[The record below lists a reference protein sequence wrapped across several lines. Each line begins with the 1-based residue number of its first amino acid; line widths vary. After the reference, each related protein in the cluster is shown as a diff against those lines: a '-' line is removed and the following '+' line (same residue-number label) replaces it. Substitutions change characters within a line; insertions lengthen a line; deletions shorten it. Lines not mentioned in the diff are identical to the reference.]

1 MSEGTVSPLIV
12 KYEKSLADDP
22 RSRSFAPLAEAY
34 RKVGLIDKAFDVLKK
49 GLRYNPDYLLGYL
62 TLAQCYADKGE
73 YNLAYSTLKPL
84 IAPNRDNLKLQNLFA
99 GCAEETNH
107 LEEALDSYKY
117 LLFLNPKDQSI
128 ADKVNRLEQEL
139 HEDVVNVSQEAITFD
154 LDDLKASPS
163 DDRTID
169 DWEQVNFSSEE
180 ESSDSN
186 EEDEWKIGVDF
197 DEDKKSSQPKEETR
211 SLRELIEEKKS
222 EAEDEGQLASFEE
235 EAR

>member
-107 LEEALDSYKY
+107 LEEKW
-117 LLFLNPKDQSI
+117 QM
-128 ADKVNRLEQEL
+128 
-139 HEDVVNVSQEAITFD
+139 
-154 LDDLKASPS
+154 
-163 DDRTID
+163 
-169 DWEQVNFSSEE
+169 
-180 ESSDSN
+180 
-186 EEDEWKIGVDF
+186 
-197 DEDKKSSQPKEETR
+197 
-211 SLRELIEEKKS
+211 EK
-222 EAEDEGQLASFEE
+222 Q
-235 EAR
+235 